1 MKRRSLLKSIA
12 GGCALAMPWPV
23 ELARALALPKAS
35 GRPLKAVAKEKGK
48 ILGVFSGAHQLTTDE
63 KAAQLISTEFEM
75 LAIGNDLKM
84 NRVHPEPDRYDFGP
98 GDFDLAWSQKNG
110 MLFRGHTLVWHNALP
125 KWFDSYVNKSN
136 AERVMTDHITTVV
149 KHYAGKFYSWDVVNE
164 PIHND
169 RPDQLRRKPWLD
181 LIGPEYI
188 DIAFR
193 TAAAADPH
201 AKLLINECYIEEDSP
216 GFNQRRDAYLQLIT
230 RLKKSGVPIHGV
242 GIQGHIK
249 AGSPLAKAGMTSFM
263 TALKD
268 MNLEVL
274 ITELDVDD
282 SAIPE
287 PQVDEA
293 VARTY
298 QEFLEIV
305 GPFAKVITFE
315 ALADFPQ
322 LPKRPDGNVTR
333 PNLWDADYRKKPA
346 YDTTLK
352 ALSEL
357 RN

>member
-12 GGCALAMPWPV
+12 AGCALAAPWPV
-23 ELARALALPKAS
+23 ELARALASPES
-35 GRPLKAVAKEKGK
+35 SRSLKAMGKEKGK
-48 ILGVFSGAHQLTTDE
+48 ILAVFSGAYQLTHDA
-63 KAAQLISTEFEM
+63 KAAQLISSEFEM
-75 LAIGNDLKM
+75 LANGNDLKM
-84 NRVHPEPDRYDFGP
+84 NRVHPEPDRYEFAP
-98 GDFDLAWSQKNG
+98 GDYDFAWAQKNG

-193 TAAAADPH
+193 TAAAADPK
-201 AKLLINECYIEEDSP
+201 AKLLINECYIEAEAYGP
-216 GFNQRRDAYLQLIT
+216 RLDAYLQLIT

-242 GIQGHIK
+242 GIQGHLK
-249 AGSPLAKAGMTSFM
+249 AGVPLSKTGMKNFL

-282 SAIPE
+282 SAVAE

-305 GPFAKVITFE
+305 LPFAKVITLE
-315 ALADFPQ
+315 ALADIRE
-322 LPKRPDGNVTR
+322 LPKRSDGFLPR
-333 PNLWDADYRKKPA
+333 PNLWDTDYRRKPA
-346 YDTTLK
+346 YDAVLK
-352 ALSEL
+352 ALGEL

>member
-23 ELARALALPKAS
+23 ELARALASPEAS
-35 GRPLKAVAKEKGK
+35 GRLLKAAAKEKGK

-63 KAAQLISTEFEM
+63 KAAQLISSEFEM

-98 GDFDLAWSQKNG
+98 GDYDLAWSQKNG
-110 MLFRGHTLVWHNALP
+110 MLFRGHTLIWHNALP

-193 TAAAADPH
+193 TAAAADPQ

-216 GFNQRRDAYLQLIT
+216 GYNQRRDAYLQLIT
-230 RLKKSGVPIHGV
+230 RLKNSGVPIHGV

-249 AGSPLAKAGMTSFM
+249 AGSPLSKAGMTSFL

-282 SAIPE
+282 SGIPE

-315 ALADFPQ
+315 ALADVPQ
-322 LPKRPDGNVTR
+322 LPKRSDGNVPR
-333 PNLWDADYRKKPA
+333 PNLWDTDYRKKPA

>member
-1 MKRRSLLKSIA
+1 MKRRSLLKGA
-12 GGCALAMPWPV
+12 AAACLTGMPLAWPKTS
-23 ELARALALPKAS
+23 EAREEET
-35 GRPLKAVAKEKGK
+35 LKAAARRSGK
-48 ILGVFSGAHQLTTDE
+48 IVAVFSGAYQLMND
-63 KAAQLISTEFEM
+63 ANGSRMIADQFDM

-84 NRVHPEPDRYDFGP
+84 FRVHPEPERFDFGP
-98 GDFDLAWSQKNG
+98 GDYDLAWSQQHG
-110 MLFRGHTLVWHNALP
+110 MTFRGHTLVWHNALP

-136 AERVMTDHITTVV
+136 AERFMTDHITTVV
-149 KHYAGKFYSWDVVNE
+149 KHYAGKLYSWDVVNE

-193 TAAAADPH
+193 TAAAADPK

-216 GFNQRRDAYLQLIT
+216 GYNQRRDAYLQLIT
-230 RLKKSGVPIHGV
+230 RLKKNGVPIHGV

-249 AGSPLAKAGMTSFM
+249 AGAPLAKEGMKTFL

-315 ALADFPQ
+315 ALQDVPN
-322 LPKRPDGNVTR
+322 LPKRSDGNLPR
-333 PNLWDADYRKKPA
+333 PNLWDTRAQKKPA
-346 YDTTLK
+346 YTHAVK

>member
-12 GGCALAMPWPV
+12 GGCALAMPWPAK
-23 ELARALALPKAS
+23 LARALALPEGSA
-35 GRPLKAVAKEKGK
+35 RPLRALAKESGK
-48 ILGVFSGAHQLTTDE
+48 ILAVFSGAHQLMTDQ
-63 KAAQLISTEFEM
+63 KATQLISSEFEM

-98 GDFDLAWSQKNG
+98 GDYDLAWSQKNG
-110 MLFRGHTLVWHNALP
+110 MLFRAHTLVWYNALP

-149 KHYAGKFYSWDVVNE
+149 KHYAGKVYSWDVVNE

-193 TAAAADPH
+193 TAAAADPK
-201 AKLLINECYIEEDSP
+201 AKLLINECYIEADSP
-216 GFNQRRDAYLQLIT
+216 GYNARRDAYLQLIT
-230 RLKKSGVPIHGV
+230 RLKKNGVPIHGV
-242 GIQGHIK
+242 GIQGHIN
-249 AGSPLAKAGMTSFM
+249 AGVPLAKEGMRTFL

-268 MNLEVL
+268 MNLEIL
-274 ITELDVDD
+274 ITELDVND
-282 SAIPE
+282 SAIPAAK
-287 PQVDEA
+287 VDEA
-293 VARTY
+293 VAQTY
-298 QEFLEIV
+298 FEFLELV

-315 ALADFPQ
+315 ALQDIPT
-322 LPKRPDGNVTR
+322 LPKRSDGNVPR
-333 PNLWDADYRKKPA
+333 PNLWDTEYRKKPA

>member
-12 GGCALAMPWPV
+12 GGCALSMPWPAG
-23 ELARALALPKAS
+23 LARALALPEA
-35 GRPLKAVAKEKGK
+35 PAQTLKAMGKEKGK
-48 ILGVFSGAHQLTTDE
+48 ILGVFSGAHQLMTDP
-63 KAAQLISTEFEM
+63 AAARLISSEFEM

-84 NRVHPEPDRYDFGP
+84 NRVHPEPDRYDFAG
-98 GDFDLAWSQKNG
+98 GDYDLAWSEKNG

-181 LIGPEYI
+181 LIGPDYI

-193 TAAAADPH
+193 TAAAADSK
-201 AKLLINECYIEEDSP
+201 AKLLVNECYIEQDLP
-216 GFNQRRDAYLQLIT
+216 AHDQRRDAYLQLIT
-230 RLKKSGVPIHGV
+230 RLKKSGVPVSAV
-242 GIQGHIK
+242 GIQGHLK
-249 AGSPLAKAGMTSFM
+249 AGAPLSKAGMTNFL

-282 SAIPE
+282 SVIPE

-305 GPFAKVITFE
+305 GPFAKVITLE
-315 ALADFPQ
+315 ALQDIKE
-322 LPKRPDGNVTR
+322 LPKRPDGFIPR
-333 PNLWDADYRKKPA
+333 PNLWDIEYRKKPA
-346 YDTTLK
+346 YAATQK
-352 ALSEL
+352 ALSEF